1 MPTPALDPCVGP
13 VTFLCDL
20 ASNAAGSAA
29 AGASDYVLGGLGAA
43 FVDAAAQIGTGAL
56 TALDALT
63 PIDLSVS
70 WLRDNVAVIATITLP
85 VLVAL
90 FALQVIGSVLR
101 REPGGLGRAVVGVG
115 KAILGAALALGVTQ
129 VALTAV
135 DELCEYVAGSA
146 GTTVS
151 ASAGR
156 FFNFA
161 SPVLATSPGLAILF
175 GLAMMIGFLLL
186 WGVLLFR
193 KAALILIAVLAPIA
207 FAGSAWDQT
216 RVWTRRWLE
225 IVAALV
231 FSKLVIVVVFVVG
244 ASAFSG
250 VGPSTSTSNVS
261 EPPGVAGL
269 SDLLVGLLLL
279 SIAVFAPWLTW
290 RFVHWSGM
298 EAAAVMNS
306 AVAAGPITR
315 GARSAGAQTRG
326 LAQHAATTML
336 LGHVGAAGAAGKA
349 TSAGKAAGGGATT
362 NPVRPSAPPAATT
375 AGAARPASAP
385 PRDLGGGG
393 S

>member
-1 MPTPALDPCVGP
+1 MSVAALDPCVGP
-13 VTFLCDL
+13 ITFLCDL

-56 TALDALT
+56 TALDSLT

-85 VLVAL
+85 VLVAF
-90 FALQVIGSVLR
+90 FALQVLTSVLR
-101 REPGGLGRAVVGVG
+101 REPGGLTRAVVGVG
-115 KAILGAALALGVTQ
+115 KAVLGAALALGVTQ
-129 VALTAV
+129 VALSAV
-135 DELCEYVAGSA
+135 DELCEYVAASA
-146 GTTVS
+146 GTTV
-151 ASAGR
+151 AAAAGR
-156 FFNFA
+156 FFDFSA
-161 SPVLATSPGLAILF
+161 PVLVASPGLAIVF
-175 GLAMMIGFLLL
+175 GLAMMVGFLLL

-216 RVWTRRWLE
+216 RVWTRRWIE

-250 VGPSTSTSNVS
+250 VGPDSTATTGT
-261 EPPGVAGL
+261 EPVGVAGL

-315 GARSAGAQTRG
+315 GARNAGTQTRG
-326 LAQHAATTML
+326 LTQHAATTML
-336 LGHVGAAGAAGKA
+336 LGHVGAAGTAAKMARGRAAA
-349 TSAGKAAGGGATT
+349 T
-362 NPVRPSAPPAATT
+362 PVRPAPTPPPTT
-375 AGAARPASAP
+375 GGRP
-385 PRDLGGGG
+385 
-393 S
+393 